1 MFYRLSDY
9 FIGYKLFVLSMLT
22 RKVYICKKKLMTNFF
37 TKVFVLFF
45 LGSITFSCVSSKK
58 IVYFQDLSQG
68 QMLLDTIQKSSKI
81 QTDDLLSIVVS
92 AYDLNAVRPFNLIS
106 ETRPS
111 IESSG
116 ITYNNSNQ
124 QQSYLTAQDGTIDFP
139 VLGRIKVAGLSRTEL
154 SEMLSKRISEYVKDP
169 IVTIRIVNFKVSL
182 LGEVNRP
189 GTYNFEG
196 ERLTLSA
203 ALGLA
208 GDMTLY
214 GRRDNVL
221 VIRDDGKTKNYKYLD
236 LRSAEILNSDYYYLQ
251 QNDVVYVEPNRAQ
264 VQSSSFNRNTAIYV
278 SVASLLL
285 SAMAIIFR

>member
-1 MFYRLSDY
+1 M
-9 FIGYKLFVLSMLT
+9 T
-22 RKVYICKKKLMTNFF
+22 RFF

-45 LGSITFSCVSSKK
+45 LGSISVSCVSSEK
-58 IVYFQDLSQG
+58 IVYFQDLSEG

-81 QTDDLLSIVVS
+81 QPDDLLSIVVS
-92 AYDLNAVRPFNLIS
+92 AYDLNAVRPFNLMS
-106 ETRPS
+106 ETRPVA
-111 IESSG
+111 EAAG

-124 QQSYLTAQDGTIDFP
+124 QQAYLTAQDGTIDFP

-182 LGEVNRP
+182 LGEVAAP
-189 GTYNFEG
+189 GTYQFEG
-196 ERLTLSA
+196 ERLTLPA

-208 GDMTLY
+208 GDLTMY

-221 VIRDDGKTKNYKYLD
+221 VIRDNGETKKYKYLD
-236 LRSAEILNSDYYYLQ
+236 LRSADILNSEYYYLQ

-278 SVASLLL
+278 SIASLLL
-285 SAMAIIFR
+285 SAMVIIFR